1 MSTLRTAG
9 YSLLLALFLVLA
21 SGRLLY
27 GESGGGPGHT
37 RILLGAGF
45 LLLSAAL
52 AIPVHR
58 KLASSYGKL
67 LTYAICAGLVLGVQL
82 TGGPGSVLYFS
93 YMVFLMWASLP
104 SIEGSAT
111 ELGLVIG
118 LTGALAI
125 LNSSLWAE
133 NGSFI
138 TRLIPLLLP
147 ALRALLV
154 PFLFGL
160 AADWLSEREFHQGE
174 VISGRTGASPADSG
188 DSQPL
193 SADAFRSLIG
203 ILHRSSGAGSTCLFI
218 PDRKGFLRLAEQ
230 ESEDRMVI
238 SRFMLPPDHR
248 LVRIAANSE
257 RAALVRVG
265 SKEEREELTPYRF
278 PAGQDDPTLW
288 LLVCPL
294 GGSESTNVPGGFLLQ
309 DFPGRKPSGQIVSDL
324 EALSRIFG
332 KDTGDRQWP
341 DDDSGSWMTRLV
353 LACGEKNLD
362 DAVRGIAGILSETVP
377 GATVSIAD
385 VEQKE
390 GRMRIWVSRGPLA
403 RWRRGKVFSS
413 TEGVAGW
420 IVRNGVPCRR
430 SRLGQGAG
438 SVNCFSPGAEQS
450 SRVGSIIGVPVV
462 RDESVLAVIM
472 LEHGDDN
479 AFLQLHESIM
489 TAAAGLFSLREELAG
504 LRRRFSDISG
514 RDTLTGLPGIT
525 MMAAHLH
532 HMAREVQTY
541 GWYAGVIVA
550 DIDGFRRMN
559 RELGYPECDRLLRSA
574 SIRFGKC
581 FPDEVYI
588 ARTGPDS
595 FAACLPRA
603 GKAVMEAMCQRAADA
618 LSFQHAKNGST
629 VDVSA
634 SIGGVYT
641 HVNRKVLLLAEEAED
656 AMASARSAA
665 PGSCLIRKLN
675 LSEPGRA
682 EDR

>member
-1 MSTLRTAG
+1 MRTLRTAG
-9 YSLLLALFLVLA
+9 YSLLIALFLFLA
-21 SGRLLY
+21 SGRLLH
-27 GESGGGPGHT
+27 GDTGVPGHT
-37 RILLGAGF
+37 RILLATGF

-58 KLASSYGKL
+58 KLAASYGRM

-82 TGGPGSVLYFS
+82 TGGPDSFLYFS
-93 YMVFLMWASLP
+93 YMVFLMWVSLP
-104 SIEGSAT
+104 SMGRSAT

-118 LTGALAI
+118 LTGALAL
-125 LNSSLWAE
+125 LNSSLWTE

-147 ALRALLV
+147 ALRALLL

-160 AADWLSEREFHQGE
+160 AADWLSERELGPAE
-174 VISGRTGASPADSG
+174 AGSGGTGAGPADSG
-188 DSQPL
+188 DQPPL
-193 SADAFRSLIG
+193 SAEAFRSLIR
-203 ILHRSSGAGSTCLFI
+203 ILHRNSGAGSTCLFI
-218 PDRKGFLRLAEQ
+218 PDRNGFYRLAEQ
-230 ESEDRMVI
+230 ESDDRMVI
-238 SRFMLPPDHR
+238 SRFMLPPGHR
-248 LVRIAANSE
+248 LARIAANSE
-257 RAALVRVG
+257 RAVLVRAG
-265 SKEEREELTPYRF
+265 SKEEITELTPYRL
-278 PAGQDDPTLW
+278 PAGPDETVLW
-288 LLVCPL
+288 LLICPL
-294 GGSESTNVPGGFLLQ
+294 GGMESASVAGGFLLQ
-309 DFPGRKPSGQIVSDL
+309 DFPGRKPSSRTVSDL
-324 EALSRIFG
+324 ESLSHIVG
-332 KDTGDRQWP
+332 KGAEDRQRP
-341 DDDSGSWMTRLV
+341 DDDLGSWMTRLV
-353 LACGEKNLD
+353 LACGEKGLD
-362 DAVRGIAGILSETVP
+362 GAVQGMAGILSEMIP

-390 GRMRIWVSRGPLA
+390 GRMRVWVSRGPLA

-430 SRLGQGAG
+430 SRLGQGAKTV
-438 SVNCFSPGAEQS
+438 SCFSPGAEQS
-450 SRVGSIIGVPVV
+450 SRVGSIMGVPVI
-462 RDESVLAVIM
+462 RDEGVLAVIM
-472 LEHGDDN
+472 LEHGDDS
-479 AFLQLHESIM
+479 AFLQQHESIM

-504 LRRRFSDISG
+504 LRSRFSDISG

-541 GWYAGVIVA
+541 GWYVGVIVA
-550 DIDGFRRMN
+550 DIDGFDRLN
-559 RELGYPECDRLLRSA
+559 GELGYPECDRLLRSA
-574 SIRFGKC
+574 AVRFRNC

-618 LSFQHAKNGST
+618 LSFQYAKNGST
-629 VDVSA
+629 INVSA

-641 HVNRKVLLLAEEAED
+641 HVNRKVLLLAGEAEK
-656 AMASARSAA
+656 AMARARSAA

-675 LSEPGRA
+675 LSEPGKTAAR
-682 EDR
+682 

>member
-1 MSTLRTAG
+1 MRTLRTAG
-9 YSLLLALFLVLA
+9 YSLLIALFLFLA

-27 GESGGGPGHT
+27 GDSVAPGHT
-37 RILLGAGF
+37 RILLGTGF

-52 AIPVHR
+52 AILLHR
-58 KLASSYGKL
+58 KLAASYCRM

-82 TGGPGSVLYFS
+82 TGGPESVLYFS
-93 YMVFLMWASLP
+93 YMIFLMWASLP
-104 SIEGSAT
+104 SIEGSST

-118 LTGALAI
+118 LTGALAL
-125 LNSSLWAE
+125 LNSSLWVE

-147 ALRALLV
+147 ALRTLLV

-160 AADWLSEREFHQGE
+160 AADWLSEREFYQAEAG
-174 VISGRTGASPADSG
+174 SGSTSMSPADSG
-188 DSQPL
+188 NNHPL
-193 SADAFRSLIG
+193 SADAFQSLIG
-203 ILHRSSGAGSTCLFI
+203 ILHRNSGAGSTCLFI
-218 PDRKGFLRLAEQ
+218 PDGKGFFRLAEQ

-238 SRFMLPPDHR
+238 SRFMLPPGHR
-248 LVRIAANSE
+248 LTRIAANSE
-257 RAALVRVG
+257 KAVLVRAG
-265 SKEEREELTPYRF
+265 SREERTELAPYRLQ
-278 PAGQDDPTLW
+278 AGPDDPPLW
-288 LLVCPL
+288 LLICSL
-294 GGSESTNVPGGFLLQ
+294 AGMDGAGFESGFLVQ
-309 DFPGRKPSGQIVSDL
+309 DFVGRKPSPRTVSDL
-324 EALSRIFG
+324 ESLSHIFG
-332 KDTGDRQWP
+332 KGAGGRQKAV
-341 DDDSGSWMTRLV
+341 DEQGSWMTRLV
-353 LACGEKNLD
+353 LACGEKRLD
-362 DAVRGIAGILSETVP
+362 GAVQGMAGILSEMIP

-430 SRLGQGAG
+430 SRLRQGAK
-438 SVNCFSPGAEQS
+438 SVSCFSPGAEQS
-450 SRVGSIIGVPVV
+450 SRVGSIIGVPVI

-472 LEHGDDN
+472 MEHSDDS
-479 AFLQLHESIM
+479 AFLQQHESIM
-489 TAAAGLFSLREELAG
+489 TAAAGLFSIREELAG
-504 LRRRFSDISG
+504 LRSRFSDISG

-525 MMAAHLH
+525 MLAAHLH

-550 DIDGFRRMN
+550 DIDGFNRMN
-559 RELGYPECDRLLRSA
+559 RELGYSECDRLLRSA
-574 SIRFGKC
+574 AIRFRKC

-588 ARTGPDS
+588 ARIGPDS

-618 LSFQHAKNGST
+618 LSFQHTRNGST
-629 VDVSA
+629 INVSA

-641 HVNRKVLLLAEEAED
+641 HVNRKVLLLAGEAEN
-656 AMASARSAA
+656 AMARARSTA

-675 LSEPGRA
+675 LSEPGRT